1 MENKEITYKI
11 KLKQNVTGEQV
22 AKVIFGDN
30 YKINPK
36 GWINGSSP
44 LGSKI
49 NPKTNQPYYKNG
61 DASPSF
67 GFIIN
72 DCWLNVNSFVNTQ
85 YKEAEKKAIR
95 ELLEPFG
102 WLDKRVKATNK
113 TTNLKTYEAFKTPSN
128 IVIQNITD
136 KQNNQKMFSYMAS
149 CDCWRLAEDIDI
161 YQTEKEKKEHKKPIS
176 INGTWME
183 RTSFKNIQE
192 ILKNLNQYHYN
203 HKVST
208 RILSFD
214 NSETEF
220 PIVCLDWDNHTEGG
234 ETITELK
241 NLFIPKEYGLNGDD
255 IEFFGIEFSQ
265 SKTGYHI
272 WIKLK
277 SLEAWQKVIPMDD
290 NTRKAKNLPFECFT
304 NYQSKRQVL
313 TTALISRDAFI
324 NNNLVCEKL
333 EVETEIKGTSTLFPN
348 FDAKEMINKSYDIVG
363 FNQRLAYYCDKNI
376 CWYNSKQGL
385 QVFVYQNG
393 KWIHDEQYSFVKEY
407 MAKVSIKLLEELDYL
422 QDDDE
427 KEALIKFYKQTQKA
441 SFKKDCIE
449 QLTDNTTSLKVD
461 DDIFEKNTGV
471 NKVNVLNGT
480 IVLDPIS
487 KTFNFR
493 KHLKEDYL
501 TVLNKNI
508 SYDPS
513 QDCPKWKQF
522 LCDIFQNDADLIN
535 YYQKALGYAL
545 AGNPKERIAIFQNGI
560 GSNGKSVSAGIARFV
575 FGDYAFNANKDM
587 IIYKKQAS
595 NSINTNLYHVLEKN
609 IRLVTMSEIASSD
622 TIDDAMFKNFTGGD
636 DTQTV
641 RGLYKEDISKQTQA
655 TLFMQTNNLPKITDT
670 SVAIWKRIKIIPHK
684 RTFEDKEINIYL
696 SDELKE
702 EAQGIFNWILEGWC
716 AYAKEGLTETSEMK
730 KLIKEYQSDED
741 IIQNWL
747 DEQVVQSKGS
757 RLKISDA
764 HKAFFDYC
772 KSMGTSFEIGKRK
785 FASLVEKKGIAR
797 ATYTKS
803 SLNCFLDV
811 ELKINCFDELQ
822 EEETELKIVENF
834 N

>member
-1 MENKEITYKI
+1 MEYKI

-22 AKVIFGDN
+22 ANIIFKGEYKV
-30 YKINPK
+30 NPK
-36 GWINGSSP
+36 GWFNGSSP
-44 LGSKI
+44 LGSEI
-49 NPKTNQPYYKNG
+49 NPKTNQPFYKNG

-72 DCWLNVNSFVNTQ
+72 DCWLNVNSFVNTE
-85 YKEAEKKAIR
+85 YKDAEKQAIIK
-95 ELLEPFG
+95 LLEPFNCI
-102 WLDKRVKATNK
+102 DKRVKGTTKK
-113 TTNLKTYEAFKTPSN
+113 TTLKNPMPFKTPSN
-128 IVIQNITD
+128 IIIQNITD
-136 KQNNQKMFSYMAS
+136 KQDNQKMFSYMAS

-161 YQTEKEKKEHKKPIS
+161 YQTEEEKKEHKKPIS

-208 RILSFD
+208 RLLSFD

-241 NLFIPKEYGLNGDD
+241 KLFIPKEYGLNGDD
-255 IEFFGIEFSQ
+255 IEFFGIELSQ
-265 SKTGYHI
+265 SKQGYHI
-272 WIKLK
+272 WIKMK
-277 SLEAWQKVIPMDD
+277 TLEAWHRVKNIFKKP
-290 NTRKAKNLPFECFT
+290 NTDSEKNSLPYECFT
-304 NYQSKRQVL
+304 NYKAKKQVF

-333 EVETEIKGTSTLFPN
+333 EVETEIKGNSTIFPN
-348 FDAKEMINKSYDIVG
+348 FNAKEMINKSYDIVG

-393 KWIHDEQYSFVKEY
+393 KWIHDEQYSYVKEY
-407 MAKVSIKLLEELDYL
+407 MAKVSIKLLEELEYL
-422 QDDDE
+422 QDDE
-427 KEALIKFYKQTQKA
+427 EQEALIKFYKQTQKA

-449 QLTDNTTSLKVD
+449 QLTDNTTNLKVEN
-461 DDIFEKNTGV
+461 DIFEKNTGV

-480 IVLDPIS
+480 LVLDPIS
-487 KTFNFR
+487 KTFHFR

-501 TVLNKNI
+501 TILNKNI

-522 LCDIFQNDADLIN
+522 LCDIFQNDADLID

-545 AGNPKERIAIFQNGI
+545 AGNPKERIAIIQNGN
-560 GSNGKSVSAGIARFV
+560 GSNGKSVSAEIVRFV
-575 FGDYAFNANKDM
+575 FGDYAFDAKKDM
-587 IIYKKQAS
+587 IIYKKNAS
-595 NSINTNLYHVLEKN
+595 DINTNLFYILKN
-609 IRLVTMSEIASSD
+609 HIRLVTMSEIASSD
-622 TIDDAMFKNFTGGD
+622 IIDDATFKKFTGGD
-636 DTQTV
+636 DRQTV
-641 RGLYKEDISKQTQA
+641 RTLYQDDISDVLQA
-655 TLFMQTNNLPKITDT
+655 TLFMQTNNLPKVKDT
-670 SVAIWKRIKIIPHK
+670 SNAIWNRLKVIPHN
-684 RTFEDKEINIYL
+684 RTFEADEINIYL

-702 EAQGIFNWILEGWC
+702 EAQGIFNWILEGWL
-716 AYAKEGLTETSEMK
+716 AYIKEGLSETPEMK
-730 KLIKEYQSDED
+730 KLLKEYQSEAD
-741 IIQNWL
+741 IVQSWL
-747 DEQVVQSKGS
+747 DENIIHSKGF
-757 RLKISDA
+757 RLKVNDAYKSFFEYQKSIGDLSDV
-764 HKAFFDYC
+764 
-772 KSMGTSFEIGKRK
+772 GKRK

-811 ELKINCFDELQ
+811 ELKVNGFDDLQ
-822 EEETELKIVENF
+822 DDEPELKIVENF

>member
-1 MENKEITYKI
+1 MNYKI

-22 AKVIFGDN
+22 ANIIFKGEYKV
-30 YKINPK
+30 NPK
-36 GWINGSSP
+36 GWFNGSSP
-44 LGSKI
+44 LGSEI

-61 DASPSF
+61 DVNPSF

-72 DCWLNVNSFVNTQ
+72 DCWLNVNSFVNTE
-85 YKEAEKKAIR
+85 YKDAEKQAIIK
-95 ELLEPFG
+95 LLEPFNCI
-102 WLDKRVKATNK
+102 DKRVKGTTKK
-113 TTNLKTYEAFKTPSN
+113 TTLKNPMPFKTPSN

-136 KQNNQKMFSYMAS
+136 KQDNQKMFSYMAS

-313 TTALISRDAFI
+313 TTATISRDAFI
-324 NNNLVCEKL
+324 ENNLVCEKL
-333 EVETEIKGTSTLFPN
+333 EVEAEIKGNSTIFPN

-449 QLTDNTTSLKVD
+449 QLTDNTTNLKVEN
-461 DDIFEKNTGV
+461 DIFEKNTGV

-501 TVLNKNI
+501 TILNKNI

-522 LCDIFQNDADLIN
+522 LCDIFQNDADLID
-535 YYQKALGYAL
+535 YYQKSLGYAL
-545 AGNPKERIAIFQNGI
+545 AGNPKERIAIIQNGN
-560 GSNGKSVSAGIARFV
+560 GSNGKSVSAEIVRFV
-575 FGDYAFNANKDM
+575 FGDYAFDAKKDM
-587 IIYKKQAS
+587 IIYKKNAS
-595 NSINTNLYHVLEKN
+595 DINTNLFYILKN
-609 IRLVTMSEIASSD
+609 HIRLVTMSEIASSD
-622 TIDDAMFKNFTGGD
+622 IIDDATFKKFTGGD
-636 DTQTV
+636 DRQTV
-641 RGLYKEDISKQTQA
+641 RTLYQDDISDVLQA
-655 TLFMQTNNLPKITDT
+655 TLFMQTNNLPKVKDT
-670 SVAIWKRIKIIPHK
+670 SNAIWNRLKVIPHN
-684 RTFEDKEINIYL
+684 RTFEADEINIYL

-702 EAQGIFNWILEGWC
+702 EAQGIFNWILEGWI
-716 AYAKEGLTETSEMK
+716 AYIKEGLSETPEMK
-730 KLIKEYQSDED
+730 KLLKEYQSEAD
-741 IIQNWL
+741 IVQSWL
-747 DEQVVQSKGS
+747 DENITHSKGF
-757 RLKISDA
+757 RLKVNDAYKSFFEYQKSIGDLSDV
-764 HKAFFDYC
+764 
-772 KSMGTSFEIGKRK
+772 GKRK

-811 ELKINCFDELQ
+811 ELKINGFDDLQ
-822 EEETELKIVENF
+822 DEEPELKIVENF

>member
-1 MENKEITYKI
+1 MEYKI

-22 AKVIFGDN
+22 ANIIFKGEYKV
-30 YKINPK
+30 NPK
-36 GWINGSSP
+36 GWFNGSSP
-44 LGSKI
+44 LGSEI
-49 NPKTNQPYYKNG
+49 NPKTNQPFYKNG

-72 DCWLNVNSFVNTQ
+72 DCWLNVNSFVNTE
-85 YKEAEKKAIR
+85 YKDAEKQAIIK
-95 ELLEPFG
+95 LLEPFN
-102 WLDKRVKATNK
+102 WIDKRVKGTTKKAT
-113 TTNLKTYEAFKTPSN
+113 LKNPMPFKTPSN
-128 IVIQNITD
+128 IIIQNITD
-136 KQNNQKMFSYMAS
+136 KQDNQKMFSYMAY

-161 YQTEKEKKEHKKPIS
+161 YQTEEEKKEHKKPIS

-208 RILSFD
+208 RLLSFD

-255 IEFFGIEFSQ
+255 IEFFGIELSQ
-265 SKTGYHI
+265 SKQGYHI
-272 WIKLK
+272 WIKMK
-277 SLEAWQKVIPMDD
+277 TLEAWHRVKNIFKKP
-290 NTRKAKNLPFECFT
+290 NTDSEENSLPYECFT
-304 NYQSKRQVL
+304 NYKAKKQVF

-333 EVETEIKGTSTLFPN
+333 EVEAEIKGNSTIFPN

-393 KWIHDEQYSFVKEY
+393 KWIHDEQYSYVKEY
-407 MAKVSIKLLEELDYL
+407 MAKVSIKLLEELEYL
-422 QDDDE
+422 QDDE
-427 KEALIKFYKQTQKA
+427 EQEALIKFYKQTQKA

-449 QLTDNTTSLKVD
+449 QLTDNTTNLKVEN
-461 DDIFEKNTGV
+461 DIFEKNTGV

-480 IVLDPIS
+480 LVLDPIS
-487 KTFNFR
+487 KTFHFR

-501 TVLNKNI
+501 TILNKNI

-522 LCDIFQNDADLIN
+522 LCDIFQNDADLID
-535 YYQKALGYAL
+535 YYQKSLGYAL
-545 AGNPKERIAIFQNGI
+545 AGNPKERIAIIQNGN
-560 GSNGKSVSAGIARFV
+560 GSNGKSVSAEIVRFV
-575 FGDYAFNANKDM
+575 FGDYAFDAKKDM
-587 IIYKKQAS
+587 IIYKKNAS
-595 NSINTNLYHVLEKN
+595 DINTNLFYILKN
-609 IRLVTMSEIASSD
+609 HIRLVTMSEIASSD
-622 TIDDAMFKNFTGGD
+622 IIDDATFKKFTGGD
-636 DTQTV
+636 DRQTV
-641 RGLYKEDISKQTQA
+641 RTLYQDDISDVLQA
-655 TLFMQTNNLPKITDT
+655 TLFMQTNNLPKVKDT
-670 SVAIWKRIKIIPHK
+670 SNAIWNRLKVIPHN
-684 RTFEDKEINIYL
+684 RTFEADEINIYL

-702 EAQGIFNWILEGWC
+702 EAQGIFNWILEGWL
-716 AYAKEGLTETSEMK
+716 AYIKEGLSETPEMK
-730 KLIKEYQSDED
+730 KLLKEYQSDAD
-741 IIQNWL
+741 IVQSWL
-747 DEQVVQSKGS
+747 DENIIHSKGF
-757 RLKISDA
+757 RLKVNDA
-764 HKAFFDYC
+764 YKSFFDYQ
-772 KSMGTSFEIGKRK
+772 KSIGDLSDVGKRK

-811 ELKINCFDELQ
+811 ELKVNGFDDLQ
-822 EEETELKIVENF
+822 DDEPELKIVENF

>member
-1 MENKEITYKI
+1 MEYKI

-22 AKVIFGDN
+22 ANIIFKGEYKV
-30 YKINPK
+30 NPK
-36 GWINGSSP
+36 GWFNGSSP
-44 LGSKI
+44 LGSEI
-49 NPKTNQPYYKNG
+49 NPKTNQPFYKNG

-72 DCWLNVNSFVNTQ
+72 DCWLNVNSFVNTE
-85 YKEAEKKAIR
+85 YKDAEKQAIIK
-95 ELLEPFG
+95 LLEPFNCI
-102 WLDKRVKATNK
+102 DKRVKGTTKK
-113 TTNLKTYEAFKTPSN
+113 TTLKNPMPFKTPSN

-136 KQNNQKMFSYMAS
+136 KQDNQKMFSYMAS

-161 YQTEKEKKEHKKPIS
+161 YQTEEEKKEHKKPIS

-208 RILSFD
+208 RLLSFD

-255 IEFFGIEFSQ
+255 IDFFGIELSQ
-265 SKTGYHI
+265 SKQGYHI
-272 WIKLK
+272 WIKMK
-277 SLEAWQKVIPMDD
+277 TLEAWHRVKNIFKKP
-290 NTRKAKNLPFECFT
+290 NTDSEVNSLPYECFT
-304 NYQSKRQVL
+304 NYKAKKQVF

-333 EVETEIKGTSTLFPN
+333 EVETEIKGNSTIFPN

-393 KWIHDEQYSFVKEY
+393 KWIHDEQYSYVKEY
-407 MAKVSIKLLEELDYL
+407 MAKVSIKLLEELEYL
-422 QDDDE
+422 QDDE
-427 KEALIKFYKQTQKA
+427 EQEALIKFYKQTQKA

-449 QLTDNTTSLKVD
+449 QLTDNTTNLKVEN
-461 DDIFEKNTGV
+461 DIFEKNTGV

-480 IVLDPIS
+480 LVLDPIS
-487 KTFNFR
+487 KTFHFR

-501 TVLNKNI
+501 TILNKNI

-522 LCDIFQNDADLIN
+522 LCDIFQNDADLID
-535 YYQKALGYAL
+535 YYQKSLGYAL
-545 AGNPKERIAIFQNGI
+545 AGNPKERIAIIQNGN
-560 GSNGKSVSAGIARFV
+560 GSNGKSVSAEIVRFV
-575 FGDYAFNANKDM
+575 FGDYAFDAKKDM
-587 IIYKKQAS
+587 IIYKKNAS
-595 NSINTNLYHVLEKN
+595 DINTNLFYILKN
-609 IRLVTMSEIASSD
+609 HIRLVTMSEIASSD
-622 TIDDAMFKNFTGGD
+622 IIDDATFKKFTGGD
-636 DTQTV
+636 DRQTV
-641 RGLYKEDISKQTQA
+641 RTLYQDDISDVLQA
-655 TLFMQTNNLPKITDT
+655 TLFMQTNNLPKVKDT
-670 SVAIWKRIKIIPHK
+670 SNAIWNRLKVIPHN
-684 RTFEDKEINIYL
+684 RTFEADEINIYL

-702 EAQGIFNWILEGWC
+702 EAQGIFNWILEGWL
-716 AYAKEGLTETSEMK
+716 AYIKEGLSETPEMK
-730 KLIKEYQSDED
+730 KLLKEYQSEAD
-741 IIQNWL
+741 IVQSWL
-747 DEQVVQSKGS
+747 DENIIHSKGF
-757 RLKISDA
+757 RLKVNDAYKSFFEYQKSIGDLSDV
-764 HKAFFDYC
+764 
-772 KSMGTSFEIGKRK
+772 GKRK

-811 ELKINCFDELQ
+811 ELKVNGFDDLQ
-822 EEETELKIVENF
+822 DDEPELKIVENF